1 MSSVD
6 LMDLGEG
13 DMTNLKAQDREDL
26 VLTPSA
32 QKDTGHVLTDRIQ
45 MDSLQVDGALS
56 HEDQQDNFIQQM
68 HHMDTVPDLAVHGGW
83 GPGLIWDSNNSS
95 SSSRHRQTH
104 SQKAK
109 NLLQTQLAI
118 SSL

>member
-1 MSSVD
+1 MPSVD
-6 LMDLGEG
+6 LMDPEEE

-45 MDSLQVDGALS
+45 MDSLQVDGGLS
-56 HEDQQDNFIQQM
+56 HEGQQDNFIQQM
-68 HHMDTVPDLAVHGGW
+68 HHMDTVPDLAAHGGW
-83 GPGLIWDSNNSS
+83 GPGLIWDSS
-95 SSSRHRQTH
+95 SSSRYRQTH

-109 NLLQTQLAI
+109 NLLQTQLLI

>member
-6 LMDLGEG
+6 LMDLEEE

-68 HHMDTVPDLAVHGGW
+68 HHTDTVPDLVVHGGW
-83 GPGLIWDSNNSS
+83 GPGLIWGSS
-95 SSSRHRQTH
+95 SSSRHRQTRR
-104 SQKAK
+104 QKAK
-109 NLLQTQLAI
+109 SLLQTQLAI

>member
-1 MSSVD
+1 
-6 LMDLGEG
+6 MDLGEG
-13 DMTNLKAQDREDL
+13 DMTNLKAQGREDL
-26 VLTPSA
+26 VLTPIA

-45 MDSLQVDGALS
+45 MDSLQVDGVIS

-68 HHMDTVPDLAVHGGW
+68 HHRDTVPDLVVHSGW
-83 GPGLIWDSNNSS
+83 GPGLLWDSSSS

-109 NLLQTQLAI
+109 SLLQTQLAI